1 MAKSS
6 KAKPLPKPVARGGK
20 RPGAG
25 RKPGQGRYGEGT
37 AVVRVPNSQIVS
49 VSKFLEAYEKRVAG
63 TRKAAKKLAGQ
74 MMLPLAEPPAQ
85 RIPLYGHSIS
95 AGFPSPADDYI
106 EDRLDLNQ
114 LLVSNQPA
122 TFFLRVK
129 GDSMINA
136 GIHDGDIIVVDRSVQ
151 PVDRSVVVAV
161 VDGELTVKRL
171 IMRSGTAELHAENPK
186 YAPIRFQDGQEL
198 TIWGVVTSAVHQVK

>member
-1 MAKSS
+1 MVKSS
-6 KAKPLPKPVARGGK
+6 KAKPLPKHVARGGK

-37 AVVRVPNSQIVS
+37 TVVRVPNSQIVS
-49 VSKFLEAYEKRVAG
+49 VGKFLEAYEKRVAG

-85 RIPLYGHSIS
+85 RIPLYGHSVS

-106 EDRLDLNQ
+106 EERLDLNQ

>member
-6 KAKPLPKPVARGGK
+6 KSKPLPKPSSRGGK

-37 AVVRVPNSQIVS
+37 TVVRVPNSQIVS
-49 VSKFLEAYEKRVAG
+49 VNKFLEAYEKRVAG

-85 RIPLYGHSIS
+85 RIPLYGYSIS

-129 GDSMINA
+129 GDYMINA

-171 IMRSGTAELHAENPK
+171 IMRSGMAELHAENPK
-186 YAPIRFQDGQEL
+186 YAPICFQNGQEL
-198 TIWGVVTSAVHQVK
+198 SIWGVVTTAVHQVK

>member
-6 KAKPLPKPVARGGK
+6 KTKPLPKPAARGGK

-37 AVVRVPNSQIVS
+37 TVVRVPNSQIVS

-85 RIPLYGHSIS
+85 RIPLYGYSIS

-171 IMRSGTAELHAENPK
+171 VTRSGSAELHAENPK